1 MSEILLLIENNPQLV
16 LCTLII
22 LIAIIFY
29 KERVSRF
36 SSYQT
41 KAVNEADLKLFEMT
55 ATQLIA
61 FQSILGEM
69 IYRHKSVIA
78 DELDNASKAFLED
91 INAVVE
97 LNNPKKEAQLKKQLL
112 QLISDKRQI
121 VANDRLKISL
131 AVKQLELLASNELA
145 LCIFNIQGKIMTMI
159 QHTDAYLMHLASVAE
174 SPFDSRLQT
183 KLALNDDDQTALL
196 ALIDE
201 LNDQFKEEKKRLI

>member
-1 MSEILLLIENNPQLV
+1 MSEILSLIESNPQFV
-16 LCTLII
+16 LCALIV

-29 KERVSRF
+29 KERISRS
-36 SSYQT
+36 SSYQG
-41 KAVNEADLKLFEMT
+41 KSGNEAHLKLFEMT
-55 ATQLIA
+55 ASQLIV
-61 FQSILGEM
+61 FQSLLGEM

-78 DELDNASKAFLED
+78 DELDNASKVFLED

-112 QLISDKRQI
+112 QLISEKRQV

-131 AVKQLELLASNELA
+131 AVKQLDLLASNELA
-145 LCIFNIQGKIMTMI
+145 LCIFNIQGKVLSMI
-159 QHTDAYLMHLASVAE
+159 QHTDAYLTHLASVAE

-183 KLALNDDDQTALL
+183 KLALSDDDQEVLL

-201 LNDQFKEEKKRLI
+201 LNTQFKKEKKRLL

>member
-29 KERVSRF
+29 KERVSR

-41 KAVNEADLKLFEMT
+41 KAVNEAHLKLFEMT

-201 LNDQFKEEKKRLI
+201 LNGQFKEEKKRLI

>member
-29 KERVSRF
+29 KERVSR

-41 KAVNEADLKLFEMT
+41 KAVNEAHLKLFEMT